1 MRQLNCQHLVMLAV
15 LALASPAAAQQRYFP
30 PDPAEVAKE
39 ARISELIGQGHQEE
53 RIGNVPAAIAKLQDA
68 CVVEATRSGGFF
80 SWARLMLAR
89 TYLRAGRDAEAI
101 EAYKHVFAWN
111 SAKGD
116 LEPGFGDFVKYA
128 MEFAILLAKTG
139 RPQEAKAMYYF
150 GLRNFNP
157 FKERPIEPIPF
168 LTVFAPE
175 EEGESW
181 EYTPERL
188 EAAALMIQIMEG
200 GMLNR
205 VTHEETSAVQLA
217 PRVRELAPDWFYP
230 YLYRAAQ
237 GWNSEQT
244 SSDLA
249 LAQALARTSVER
261 EVVELYRRQLAE
273 HKALL
278 EAADLAPSSDLR
290 PMKEGAERR
299 ARMQC
304 LRPNEQVLRRIS
316 IDLPGG

>member
-1 MRQLNCQHLVMLAV
+1 MRRLNCQHLVMLAV
-15 LALASPAAAQQRYFP
+15 LALASPASAQQRFFP
-30 PDPAEVAKE
+30 PDPVEVAKE
-39 ARISELIGQGHQEE
+39 ARIRELIEQGREQEAT
-53 RIGNVPAAIAKLQDA
+53 GNVQTAIAKLQDA
-68 CVVEATRSGGFF
+68 SAVEATRSGGFF

-89 TYLRAGRDAEAI
+89 VYLRAGRDVEAI

-111 SAKGD
+111 AAKGD

-128 MEFAILLAKTG
+128 MEFAILLAKSG
-139 RPQEAKAMYYF
+139 RPEEAKAMYYF

-157 FKERPIEPIPF
+157 EKGRFEPAPF
-168 LTVFAPE
+168 LTVFDPE
-175 EEGESW
+175 EEGECW

-188 EAAALMIQIMEG
+188 EAAALMIQIMQG

-205 VTHEETSAVQLA
+205 ATHEETSAVQLA
-217 PRVRELAPDWFYP
+217 PKVRELVPDWFYP

-278 EAADLAPSSDLR
+278 EAADL
-290 PMKEGAERR
+290 GF
-299 ARMQC
+299 
-304 LRPNEQVLRRIS
+304 
-316 IDLPGG
+316 